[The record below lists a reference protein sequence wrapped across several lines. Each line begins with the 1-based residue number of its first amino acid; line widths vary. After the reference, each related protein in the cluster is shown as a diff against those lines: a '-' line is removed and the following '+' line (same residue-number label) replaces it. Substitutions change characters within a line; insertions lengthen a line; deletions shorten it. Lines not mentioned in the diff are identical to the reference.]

1 MAPPSPD
8 RPTRVSAAP
17 SAPGRTS
24 EGAQEEWE
32 LVTLRQHDDLETFA
46 RARMGELL
54 RYATAL
60 SGDPHQGADIVQEV
74 LVRASTQWRRIRL
87 TGRPD
92 LYVKRMITN
101 EHLSWRRRWH
111 TRTVVATDD
120 AALHALAPAHAD
132 PATGVADRDDVR
144 QRLAQ
149 LTPRQR
155 TVLVLRYYEG
165 MDDADIS
172 QVLGL
177 APSTVRSTAARALLS
192 LRADAPGKD
201 DR

>member
-1 MAPPSPD
+1 MADPPAPRGPD
-8 RPTRVSAAP
+8 VTAGREAP
-17 SAPGRTS
+17 AGTLES
-24 EGAQEEWE
+24 WD
-32 LVTLRQHDDLETFA
+32 LVTLRQYDDFETFA
-46 RARMGELL
+46 RARMGDLL

-60 SGDPHQGADIVQEV
+60 TGDPHQGADVVQEV
-74 LVRASTQWRRIRL
+74 LVRASSRWRRIRL

-120 AALHALAPAHAD
+120 AALHALAPASAD
-132 PATGVADRDDVR
+132 PATGVVDRDDVR
-144 QRLAQ
+144 RRLAS

-192 LRADAPGKD
+192 LRADATPED
-201 DR
+201 VR

>member
-1 MAPPSPD
+1 VAPPFPRRRTPVRTEQ
-8 RPTRVSAAP
+8 RPQ
-17 SAPGRTS
+17 
-24 EGAQEEWE
+24 EGWE
-32 LVTLRQHDDLETFA
+32 LVTLREYDDFETFA
-46 RARMGELL
+46 RARMGDLL

-60 SGDPHQGADIVQEV
+60 TGDPHQGADIVQEV
-74 LVRASTQWRRIRL
+74 LVRASTRWRRIR
-87 TGRPD
+87 TTARPD

-111 TRTVVATDD
+111 TRTVVTTEDG
-120 AALHALAPAHAD
+120 ALLAHAPTHGD

-144 QRLAQ
+144 RRLAS

-165 MDDADIS
+165 MDDADIA
-172 QVLGL
+172 QVLAL
-177 APSTVRSTAARALLS
+177 APSTVRSTAARALLR
-192 LRADAPGKD
+192 LRADATPKD